1 MTLSNS
7 IIKKIL
13 LILWVIII
21 LTINSKYQDFFQ
33 NSLSLITIFN
43 FARYFLPIILFPLI
57 FYLILRKINKIK
69 IDLFLI
75 LLILF
80 GCIQL
85 ISLLYNIN
93 LNFYNLHFES
103 NIINLNYKTWNF
115 ENIILLSKYF
125 YLILLFILF
134 QSYSCDYK
142 KIFFILL
149 IIISIVT
156 VFYFSILLKE
166 FIFNES
172 VFYFYGNKE
181 LLADSN
187 NTFVMQTNPRVTGL
201 GRNLVIIL
209 SVLFFIYND
218 LIIKKAAIFKT
229 LFLFLIFL
237 STFLIWGTQ
246 SRGSLVCLAVIIIM
260 FFLFDKKN
268 IKYKILFSFLI
279 FLIPILLF
287 ENISKLKYENYKSKY
302 KLDNQNINNYSRIFN
317 KETLPQF
324 SDNNKETLP
333 QFSDN
338 EANYDYSTGRSTIW
352 KRSFNFIYKKPWIG
366 YGPQGDRV
374 ALSNNKEKSLAE
386 QKHIW
391 DNNSSNAVIYTL
403 LSSGIF
409 GLICLTGIYLLM
421 IKKIVYLIFKSNIFY
436 SNNYM
441 LKINISII
449 PMLLVRSAFENG
461 FVFFGIDLIF
471 LITCFYYLKNNHA

>member
-43 FARYFLPIILFPLI
+43 YARYFLPIILFPLI

-85 ISLLYNIN
+85 ISFIYNIN

-103 NIINLNYKTWNF
+103 NIINLNYETWNF

-142 KIFFILL
+142 KIFFILF

-156 VFYFSILLKE
+156 IFYFSILLKE

-187 NTFVMQTNPRVTGL
+187 NSFVMQTNPRVTGL
-201 GRNLVIIL
+201 GRNLVIIF

-218 LIIKKAAIFKT
+218 LIIKKTAIFKT

-246 SRGSLVCLAVIIIM
+246 SRGSLVCFSVIIIM
-260 FFLFDKKN
+260 FILFDKKN
-268 IKYKILFSFLI
+268 IKYKILFFFVI
-279 FLIPILLF
+279 FLFPILLF
-287 ENISKLKYENYKSKY
+287 ESISELKYEKYKSKY
-302 KLDNQNINNYSRIFN
+302 KLDNHSINNNYSRILN
-317 KETLPQF
+317 KNTLPHF
-324 SDNNKETLP
+324 IDNDP
-333 QFSDN
+333 HFIDN
-338 EANYDYSTGRSTIW
+338 EANYDYSTGRTTIW

-391 DNNSSNAVIYTL
+391 DNNSSNAFIYTL
-403 LSSGIF
+403 LSAGIF
-409 GLICLTGIYLLM
+409 GLICLTGIYLLI
-421 IKKIVYLIFKSNIFY
+421 IKKIINLLFKSNIFH
-436 SNNYM
+436 SNNYL

-449 PMLLVRSAFENG
+449 AMLLFRSTFENG

-471 LITCFYYLKNNHA
+471 LITCFYYLKNNHS

>member
-13 LILWVIII
+13 VILWVIII
-21 LTINSKYQDFFQ
+21 LTINSKYQDLFQ
-33 NSLSLITIFN
+33 NSLGLIKIFN
-43 FARYFLPIILFPLI
+43 YARYFLPIILFPLI

-85 ISLLYNIN
+85 ISFIYNMN

-142 KIFFILL
+142 KIFFILF

-156 VFYFSILLKE
+156 FFYFSILLKE

-187 NTFVMQTNPRVTGL
+187 NTFVMQTNPRITGL

-218 LIIKKAAIFKT
+218 LIIKKTAIFKT

-246 SRGSLVCLAVIIIM
+246 SRGAFLCFAVLIIM
-260 FFLFDKKN
+260 FLLLDKKN
-268 IKYKILFSFLI
+268 IKYKILFCVVI
-279 FLIPILLF
+279 FLFPILLF
-287 ENISKLKYENYKSKY
+287 ESISELKYEKYISKY
-302 KLDNQNINNYSRIFN
+302 KLDNQNSNKNSRILN
-317 KETLPQF
+317 NQNLPR
-324 SDNNKETLP
+324 
-333 QFSDN
+333 FSDN
-338 EANYDYSTGRSTIW
+338 EAYYDYSTGRTTVW
-352 KRSFNFIYKKPWIG
+352 KRSLNFVFKKPWIG

-391 DNNSSNAVIYTL
+391 DNNSSNAIIYTL
-403 LSSGIF
+403 LSAGIF
-409 GLICLTGIYLLM
+409 GLICLIGIYLLM
-421 IKKIVYLIFKSNIFY
+421 IKKLINLIFKCYTFQ
-436 SNNYM
+436 SNNYL
-441 LKINISII
+441 LKISISII
-449 PMLLVRSAFENG
+449 TILLVRSTFENG
-461 FVFFGIDLIF
+461 FAFFGIDLIF
-471 LITCFYYLKNNHA
+471 LITCFYYQKNNYSKYEK

>member
-21 LTINSKYQDFFQ
+21 LTINSKYQDLLQ

-43 FARYFLPIILFPLI
+43 YARYFLPIILFPLI

-80 GCIQL
+80 GCVQL
-85 ISLLYNIN
+85 ISFIYNIN

-142 KIFFILL
+142 KIFFILF

-218 LIIKKAAIFKT
+218 LIIKKTAIFKT

-246 SRGSLVCLAVIIIM
+246 SRGSLVCFSVIIIM
-260 FFLFDKKN
+260 FILFDKKN
-268 IKYKILFSFLI
+268 IKYKILFFFVI
-279 FLIPILLF
+279 FLFPILLF
-287 ENISKLKYENYKSKY
+287 ESISELKYEKYKSKY
-302 KLDNQNINNYSRIFN
+302 KLDNHSINNNYSRILN
-317 KETLPQF
+317 KNTLPHF
-324 SDNNKETLP
+324 I
-333 QFSDN
+333 DN
-338 EANYDYSTGRSTIW
+338 EANYDYSTGRTTIW

-391 DNNSSNAVIYTL
+391 DNNSSNAIIYTL
-403 LSSGIF
+403 LSAGIF
-409 GLICLTGIYLLM
+409 GLVCLAGIYLLI
-421 IKKIVYLIFKSNIFY
+421 IKKMINLIFKSNIFH
-436 SNNYM
+436 SNNYL

-449 PMLLVRSAFENG
+449 AMLLFRSTFENG

-471 LITCFYYLKNNHA
+471 LITCFYYLKNNHS